1 VQHVSQLAAPLK
13 SAKKKKIKLINCS
26 SNLGA
31 RLISEL
37 AADWLKTTT
46 MGDLTMLV
54 SCYKTSRA
62 GNLTTGATTI
72 CTGSICS
79 VRLKNKTRNKNNT
92 KQLKLKTKP
101 KNET

>member
-1 VQHVSQLAAPLK
+1 VQPVSQLAALLK
-13 SAKKKKIKLINCS
+13 SAKKKKITLINCT

-46 MGDLTMLV
+46 TGDLIMLI

-62 GNLTTGATTI
+62 ENLTTGAMTI
-72 CTGSICS
+72 CTG
-79 VRLKNKTRNKNNT
+79 
-92 KQLKLKTKP
+92 
-101 KNET
+101 